1 MIGCQMAMSCRE
13 AMQRLEMC
21 VNRRLWA
28 GMVEQAVD
36 VMMTSEVGDDRA
48 GRRHEQ
54 DHSGAVAWDH
64 AAQEMP
70 WRPPWNRLVVLDAAN
85 VELQGR
91 PRHDHNILGKT
102 SDEPQRWEQTGGAAV
117 SMLEAQPGQ
126 SCRSRVL
133 SAQATPPVNGS
144 SCWWHVDKAD
154 KSVAKELSEC

>member
-1 MIGCQMAMSCRE
+1 MIGCQMAMSFRA

-21 VNRRLWA
+21 VDRWLWA

-36 VMMTSEVGDDRA
+36 VMMMMMMTSEVGDDRA
-48 GRRHEQ
+48 GRWHEQ
-54 DHSGAVAWDH
+54 DHSGAVARDH

-70 WRPPWNRLVVLDAAN
+70 WRSPWSRLVVVDAAN

-102 SDEPQRWEQTGGAAV
+102 SDEPQRWEQTGGATV

-144 SCWWHVDKAD
+144 SRWWRVD
-154 KSVAKELSEC
+154 